1 LPEDVDT
8 FNHRWRF
15 KAALESVY
23 TFRSWVGVALRADC
37 VVPNSK
43 EMSETFWVL
52 APRLVF
58 RSNWVT
64 HETFSIT
71 YGKWFYGPTSHPE
84 ANSIIPQT
92 GRLDDQ
98 LIAFNVNMWW

>member
-1 LPEDVDT
+1 LSADVDL
-8 FNHRWRF
+8 FNHRLRYKF
-15 KAALESVY
+15 ALESVY

-43 EMSETFWVL
+43 EAGETFWVL

-58 RSNWVT
+58 RTNWVT
-64 HETFSIT
+64 HETISII
-71 YGKWFYGPTSHPE
+71 YGKWFYGPKSHPE
-84 ANSIIPQT
+84 ASSIISED